1 MGYVLPVER
10 FQYIDYQNRQIENK
24 LHVDEVNPAFKA
36 ILERKHEEITS
47 EYNRLIPSSYKNIP
61 LKPQM
66 TAAEYA
72 AYSEITGKGSAVNES
87 I

>member
-1 MGYVLPVER
+1 MGYVLPVEK
-10 FQYIDYQNRQIENK
+10 FQYTDYQNRQIENK
-24 LHVDEVNPAFKA
+24 LHVDEVNPTFKA
-36 ILERKHEEITS
+36 ILEIKHEEITS

-66 TAAEYA
+66 TMAECA
-72 AYSEITGKGSAVNES
+72 VYSEITGKGSAVNES

>member
-10 FQYIDYQNRQIENK
+10 FQYVDYQNRQVENK
-24 LHVDEVNPAFKA
+24 LHVDGVSPVFKTV
-36 ILERKHEEITS
+36 LEKKHEEITS
-47 EYNRLIPSSYKNIP
+47 EYNRLMPSSYKNIP

-66 TAAEYA
+66 TAVEGAV
-72 AYSEITGKGSAVNES
+72 YSEITGKGREFSES